1 MRNSS
6 NLTQWAKL
14 YFSLMIN
21 HLAKE
26 FEDNDFKCLSK
37 KIKRNTLTS
46 SKMVERATSP
56 ECN

>member
-1 MRNSS
+1 
-6 NLTQWAKL
+6 
-14 YFSLMIN
+14 MIN

-37 KIKRNTLTS
+37 KNKRNTLTS